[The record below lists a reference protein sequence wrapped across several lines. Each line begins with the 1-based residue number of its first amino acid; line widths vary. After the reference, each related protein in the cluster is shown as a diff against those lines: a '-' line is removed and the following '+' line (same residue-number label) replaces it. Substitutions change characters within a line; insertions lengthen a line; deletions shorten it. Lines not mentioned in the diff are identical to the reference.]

1 MPTASI
7 TRRLWTGGLRRVSL
21 VAPGGRTDDRFDPET
36 RHARSRLHRRE
47 TNGHI
52 RALARSFH
60 DEREVGFFCECGC
73 MGLVFATIAEYDE
86 QGGVFIEGHETRLE
100 TTGGS

>member
-1 MPTASI
+1 
-7 TRRLWTGGLRRVSL
+7 
-21 VAPGGRTDDRFDPET
+21 
-36 RHARSRLHRRE
+36 
-47 TNGHI
+47 
-52 RALARSFH
+52 
-60 DEREVGFFCECGC
+60 